1 MRKLIIPV
9 MAVMLLVAAACTPKQ
24 SEVPASPAVAPV
36 ADSLISKMITANVFI
51 KPEKVSDFIEAA
63 KFIIDSSNAEPGCV
77 SYQLYQNPYDNT
89 KFIFVEVW
97 KDQMAIDNHFSMS
110 YFKAFGPKTKDWLL
124 QDTELKI
131 YDVTLNP

>member
-9 MAVMLLVAAACTPKQ
+9 MTAMLIIAAACTPKQ
-24 SEVPASPAVAPV
+24 PEVAAPPAVAPV
-36 ADSLISKMITANVFI
+36 ADSLTSKMITAKVFV
-51 KPEKVSDFIEAA
+51 KSEKVANFIEAA
-63 KFIIDSSNAEPGCV
+63 KFIIDSSNAEPGCI
-77 SYQLYQNPYDNT
+77 SYQLYQNPYDKT

-110 YFKAFGPKTKDWLL
+110 YFKAFGPLTKDWLL
-124 QDTELKI
+124 QDSELKI